1 MRGLADR
8 TSKATGEVSSTV
20 QAIQDKTEAGFNAI
34 KVSVQQ
40 LNNRVIL
47 AQDGATSLDGIVNGA
62 QEIAGMIK
70 SIASATEEQAALSTD
85 MSKELRKWRMQVNN
99 H

>member
-8 TSKATGEVSSTV
+8 TSKATREVSSTV

-34 KVSVQQ
+34 KVSEQQ

-47 AQDGATSLDGIVNGA
+47 AQDGATSLDGIVHGAQNGA

-70 SIASATEEQAALSTD
+70 
-85 MSKELRKWRMQVNN
+85 
-99 H
+99 

>member
-20 QAIQDKTEAGFNAI
+20 QAIQDKTEAAVNAMT
-34 KVSVQQ
+34 VSVDQVS
-40 LNNRVIL
+40 NSVIL
-47 AQDGATSLDGIVNGA
+47 AQDAGTSLDGIVNGA
-62 QEIAGMIK
+62 QEIAAMIK
-70 SIASATEEQAALSTD
+70 SIASATEEQAASSTD